1 MIMKNGPRRAS
12 FMWGSSTRNTRIE
25 RLWVEV
31 GTQFARRW
39 RAFFTRLEN
48 YHRLDP
54 QAANH
59 IWLLQSLFL
68 DEINSDC
75 LNFQAEWNCHPIRG
89 PDTNNKSPKDL
100 RFLGHLQ
107 FGIYRDDCEGV
118 HPDVINEYYG
128 VHGHTTTRQ
137 RHQTGAGHPADE
149 EDSDSDS
156 DGEHPSTMV
165 QAINNQQRHQ
175 IRHEAISVPSQ
186 QNPFVDDATRQQFS
200 ATLDEVI
207 ANDITPN
214 NCRLTLDEWDGD
226 EYPTFETITFGQ
238 RGSKELHVSLAEPI
252 WFNRAKLWCQALLVL
267 SYFLTASSD

>member
-1 MIMKNGPRRAS
+1 MKNGPWRAS
-12 FMWGSSTRNTRIE
+12 FMWGSSTRNTRIKC
-25 RLWVEV
+25 LWVEV

-39 RAFFTRLEN
+39 RA
-48 YHRLDP
+48 
-54 QAANH
+54 
-59 IWLLQSLFL
+59 LFL

-75 LNFQAEWNCHPIRG
+75 LNFQAEWNCHPICG
-89 PDTNNKSPKDL
+89 PDTNNKSPK
-100 RFLGHLQ
+100 
-107 FGIYRDDCEGV
+107 FGIYHDDCEGV

-137 RHQTGAGHPADE
+137 RHQTEAGHPADE

-175 IRHEAISVPSQ
+175 IRHEAISMPSQ

-200 ATLDEVI
+200 TTLDEVI

-226 EYPTFETITFGQ
+226 EYPTFETITFGRQ
-238 RGSKELHVSLAEPI
+238 GSKELHVSLAELI
-252 WFNRAKLWCQALLVL
+252 WFN
-267 SYFLTASSD
+267 

>member
-1 MIMKNGPRRAS
+1 
-12 FMWGSSTRNTRIE
+12 
-25 RLWVEV
+25 
-31 GTQFARRW
+31 
-39 RAFFTRLEN
+39 
-48 YHRLDP
+48 
-54 QAANH
+54 
-59 IWLLQSLFL
+59 
-68 DEINSDC
+68 
-75 LNFQAEWNCHPIRG
+75 
-89 PDTNNKSPKDL
+89 
-100 RFLGHLQ
+100 LQ

-128 VHGHTTTRQ
+128 VHGHTRTRQ

-156 DGEHPSTMV
+156 DDEDPNTMV

-175 IRHEAISVPSQ
+175 IRHEAIGVPSQ
-186 QNPFVDDATRQQFS
+186 QNPFVDDATQRQFS

-207 ANDITPN
+207 AEDITPN

-226 EYPTFETITFGQ
+226 EYPAFETITFGR